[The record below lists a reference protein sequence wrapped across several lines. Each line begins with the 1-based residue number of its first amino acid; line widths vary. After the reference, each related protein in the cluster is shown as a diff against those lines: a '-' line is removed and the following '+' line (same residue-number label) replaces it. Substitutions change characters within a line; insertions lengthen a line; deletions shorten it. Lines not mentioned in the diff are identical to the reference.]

1 MKSILVIFLFILS
14 VTTVSCNKKL
24 QTPAANPGN
33 FIPVSV
39 PLPEKRIND
48 LAYGSHPQQV
58 MDIFLPAG
66 RNTITTK
73 LLLMVHGGQWVAGDK
88 ADMEGYITLLKSKLP
103 DFAFANINYR
113 LINGSTVLMPTP
125 EEDIQRAL
133 SFIWSKSD
141 SLKISRKTVL
151 LGESAGGQLALLNAF
166 KLASPNIKAA
176 VGIKSPTHFTEW
188 YNTAANPQ
196 IKPML
201 EFITGGTPLTAPG
214 LYAAISPVNFVSPGD
229 PPTLLI
235 HGDGD
240 GFVLTQ
246 QAILLANKM
255 DQCGVINQLNLLPG
269 EAHALSLNAQLQVY
283 DIIAAFLS
291 NSNLYR

>member
-1 MKSILVIFLFILS
+1 MNANLKIILLFLTTTFIA
-14 VTTVSCNKKL
+14 CKKKL
-24 QTPAANPGN
+24 QTPTSDTGTY
-33 FIPVSV
+33 IPVNV

-48 LAYGSHPQQV
+48 LAYGSHPQQT

-66 RNTITTK
+66 RNTINTK
-73 LLLMVHGGQWVAGDK
+73 LLLMVHGGQWIAGDK
-88 ADMEGYITLLKSKLP
+88 TDMEGYITLLKSKLP

-125 EEDIQRAL
+125 EEDIQKAL
-133 SFIWSKSD
+133 AFIWSKSD
-141 SLKISRKTVL
+141 SMKISRKTVL

-176 VGIKSPTHFTEW
+176 VGIKSPSHFTEW
-188 YNTAANPQ
+188 YHTAANPQ

-201 EFITGGTPLTAPG
+201 EFITGGTPQTIPG
-214 LYAAISPVNFVSPGD
+214 IYTAISPISFVNPGD

-235 HGDGD
+235 HGEGD

-246 QAILLANKM
+246 QAVLLAGKM

-269 EAHALSLNAQLQVY
+269 EAHAFSLNAQLLVY
-283 DIIAAFLS
+283 DIVAAFLS